1 MMGWVQGRRRA
12 WLKAASA
19 KPRLWFLALAG
30 LTLFASLTH
39 AQSSSTGVEAYEEFG
54 KRLRAAQEVTPL
66 TSEVF
71 GDHVSL
77 YNGAVEFNVTDI
89 DIPGNGAL
97 PVRFGR
103 RLEIEDRRLPTGH
116 LGGLGDWDLE
126 VPYIDG
132 VFTREDGWTVQG
144 NPYTVQS
151 YNRCSL
157 PHVPYMYRSGT
168 SDWAPYVS
176 VWDGYQ
182 MHIPDVASEELL
194 KNTEAKLPA
203 VGDGGTYPWVTKSF
217 YRVGCLGNTANGYP
231 GEAFVVL
238 TPSGVRYTFNWV
250 AINNTSDLIYY
261 TAGPTGGSVK
271 TGVQRDRIFML
282 ATQVVDRFGN
292 WVKYNYNGN
301 QLTSIIASDGREID
315 ITWSGGLVQSA
326 TAISPTYGSRSWS
339 YGYTN
344 GNLSSVTLP
353 DGTQWT
359 YSIVSGSLQT
369 TKVND
374 TDPNE
379 YPVHCQLEPDG
390 NTGGMVYVI
399 TSPSGATGTFNFS
412 YARHYRTYV
421 PKSCLPPTNP
431 LTNYPLVYSYFDN
444 FTLTSKQI
452 TGAGLGTQTWTYS
465 YSNPLGGYYTAA
477 SEWVDTDETYIPPG
491 DCTGCATTNGVT
503 VTGPG
508 DITKYTFGSAYAR
521 NEGWLLQTETDALD
535 GTVKKV
541 VTNTYL
547 TEDQVDA
554 QPFPG
559 NAGQQVQP
567 SFKNPMVNRIRPV
580 TMTTTVQDGDTY
592 TRQIEAFDVFAQP
605 TQVKR
610 YNSIAGQPSIEERT
624 TYLNDLPH
632 WVLGLPQQVDNL
644 TTGETESSHTYDL
657 SNVTL
662 TATYRFGLLLK
673 SYTYNPQGQVASVT
687 DGRNYTINV
696 SNYMRGLPQTINYP
710 DGKSQSLVVDDFGDI
725 RSVTD
730 QATNTM
736 SYDYDSLGRVTKIT
750 YPANDEQPW
759 YPKSFAYDVVGGSER
774 GLSGAHWRRTVTK
787 GDSIEVTYFD
797 AMLRPLLTD
806 TSIGSDPNSH
816 ITVEAG
822 YDWKGRKTFAAFPVA
837 GSANIGATAGTHT
850 TYDELDRVTQVD
862 QTSELG
868 TLTTRT
874 VYLSGA
880 TRQVTD
886 PKTYVTT
893 TSYQVV
899 DEPSDGNVILVQAP
913 EGVNQSIQRDL
924 YGNPTAIRQW
934 GNFAGQSADLT
945 KWLVYDAQHR
955 LCRTVE
961 PESGGEVV
969 HYDAASNIDWRVSGV
984 SFGDV
989 TACHQGDIADTAK
1002 TNYTYDEMNRVH
1014 QVLPPAG
1021 TQSTTY
1027 GYDPLGNKNYALSG
1041 VSEWSAHR
1049 NGLGLITDETINVTG
1064 NGSNRI
1070 LYGHNAYGTV
1080 RTITYPDGIAIDYAP
1095 DALGRARQAGAYAS
1109 SVSYFPDGNVQSFVY
1124 GNGTQYLA
1132 EENAR
1137 QLLSNFTYGRSGV
1150 LNLSEDVIY
1159 DANSN
1164 ITNINDLATGQRTKS
1179 FAYDGLNRLTS
1190 AQASNLWGAESYTYD
1205 TLNNI
1210 QTRTTGGQLFM
1221 YNYDTANLLRTISA
1235 NGSTVTSLD
1244 YDPRGNVKTKN
1255 GNTLRF
1261 DDLNQLLQIPGF
1273 DSYDYDASGRRVRK
1287 TPASSSLST
1296 FYFYNQAGQLLY
1308 QYDASTTKVTDYVYL
1323 GKKLIARNETI
1334 QFPAPAGISFDTN
1347 PNNGTYIVSWAAA
1360 TDATSY
1366 TLQES
1371 LAGGASW
1378 TTVYT
1383 GSALSLAEAN
1393 RDGGTYTYRVQGCKT
1408 GMCTAWTTSAAL
1420 GVTPA
1425 QPVITVPTSITNGT
1439 YTVSWT
1445 TPASATAYDVQERID
1460 SGAWTTIASNTT
1472 ANSISRPG
1480 TTTGNY
1486 SYQVLAKNSYGNR
1499 GWATSAAVT
1508 VDTTY
1513 GVVPVAPASISVP
1526 ATSSDG
1532 NAALSWSAV
1541 SQVTH
1546 YIVQQSSNGGNT
1558 WSQIYNSSG
1567 TSTAVS
1573 GLANG
1578 SYLFQVQACN
1588 NYNCGPW
1595 KQSSTLVVT
1604 HPPASAPTLTTPAAN
1619 NTGSYTVSWTA
1630 VATATYYI
1638 LQEQPNGGAWTQIQ
1652 SSSSTSWAA
1661 SRGNGTYSYRV
1672 EACNAGGCSTQF
1684 SATQTTVVAIPPQMP
1699 ASISVPATSSGP
1711 TTVSWASS
1719 PTTTSYELLHSVN
1732 GGGWTSAYT
1741 GTATSVVINETA
1753 TGSYA
1758 YEVRACYSNQCSGY
1772 RTSGTVA
1779 VTIPPSSA
1787 PSLSVPSTNSNGQYT
1802 VSWTGVSGATSYQLQ
1817 EQTNYGGWYD
1827 VQNNGNTSWAP
1838 APKNNGAYSYQVRA
1852 CNAGGC
1858 SGWSAAGTVNV
1869 SLNMPLP
1876 ANGQAYWHTYTITT
1890 TTGNM
1895 SIGFDIVGG
1904 NTWEV
1909 YYIQPGTSHGVMA
1922 SGATPPYAVTVQFT
1936 WTLVGVPAGFNDAGG
1951 SFTNGAPSQVNVSS
1965 NPNSW
1970 YTTNSWNNRSGSH
1983 ARTYQVRVDFFN
1995 AVGANISSST
2005 FQLTADTEGAG
2016 S

>member
-1 MMGWVQGRRRA
+1 MNRLVQGRRSAR
-12 WLKAASA
+12 LKAASV
-19 KPRLWFLALAG
+19 KRRLSVLTLAG
-30 LTLFASLTH
+30 LTLFASLAH
-39 AQSSSTGVEAYEEFG
+39 AQSGSTGVEAYEEFG

-66 TSEVF
+66 TSDLF

-77 YNGAVEFNVTDI
+77 YNGSVEFAVTDI
-89 DIPGNGAL
+89 DIPGNAAL

-144 NPYTVQS
+144 TPYTVQS

-157 PHVPYMYRSGT
+157 TNVPYMYRSGT
-168 SDWAPYVS
+168 SDWAPPVF
-176 VWDGYQ
+176 VWDGNQ
-182 MHIPDVASEELL
+182 MHIPNVASEELL
-194 KNTEAKLPA
+194 KNTEVKLPA

-217 YRVGCLGNTANGYP
+217 YRVSCLGSTANGYP

-250 AINNTSDLIYY
+250 AVNNTSDLIYN

-292 WVKYNYNGN
+292 WVKYNYSGN
-301 QLTSIIASDGREID
+301 QLTSITASDGREID

-326 TAISPTYGSRSWS
+326 TAISPTYGSRTWS

-344 GNLSSVTLP
+344 GNLSSVTQP
-353 DGTQWT
+353 DGSKWT
-359 YSIVSGSLQT
+359 YAIVSGSLQT

-374 TDPNE
+374 TDPNP

-390 NTGGMVYVI
+390 NTGGMVYAI
-399 TSPSGATGTFNFS
+399 TSPSGATGTFNFT
-412 YARHYRTYV
+412 YARHYRTDV
-421 PKSCLPPTNP
+421 PQSCLPPTNP
-431 LTNYPLVYSYFDN
+431 LTNYPLVYRYFDN

-452 TGAGLGTQTWTYS
+452 TGAGIGTQTWS
-465 YSNPLGGYYTAA
+465 YGYQEPPGGYYTAA
-477 SEWVDTDETYIPPG
+477 SEWVNTNETYIPPG
-491 DCTGCATTNGVT
+491 DCNGCIKSKVVVVT
-503 VTGPG
+503 EPG
-508 DITKYTFGSAYAR
+508 DIIRYTFGTAYAR

-554 QPFPG
+554 QPFAG
-559 NAGQQVQP
+559 NAGAQVQP
-567 SFKNPMVNRIRPV
+567 SFKNPMTNRIRPV

-592 TRQIEAFDVFAQP
+592 THQIEAFDVFAQP
-605 TQVKR
+605 ELVKR

-632 WVLGLPQQVDNL
+632 WVLGLVQQVDNL
-644 TTGETESSHTYDL
+644 TTGETESNNMFDL

-662 TATYRFGLLLK
+662 TSKSRFGVLLK
-673 SYTYNPQGQVASVT
+673 SYTYNAQGQVASVK
-687 DGRNYTINV
+687 DGRNYTTTV
-696 SNYMRGLPQTINYP
+696 SNYMRGIPQTINYP

-730 QATNTM
+730 QASYTT
-736 SYDYDSLGRVTKIT
+736 SYDYDSLGHITKIT

-774 GLSGAHWRRTVTK
+774 GLNGTHWRLTVTK
-787 GDSIEVTYFD
+787 GDSVNVTYFD
-797 AMLRPLLTD
+797 ALLRPLLAD
-806 TSIGSDPNSH
+806 TYIGIDPNSH
-816 ITVEAG
+816 ITVETS
-822 YDWKGRKTFAAFPVA
+822 YDWKGRKTFAAFPIS
-837 GSANIGATAGTHT
+837 GSPNIGATAGTHT

-862 QTSELG
+862 RTSELG
-868 TLTTRT
+868 TLTSRT
-874 VYLSGA
+874 AYLSGA
-880 TRQVTD
+880 KRQVTD

-899 DEPSDGNVILVQAP
+899 DEPSEDKVILVQAP
-913 EGVNQSIQRDL
+913 EGVNQSVARDL

-934 GNFAGQSADLT
+934 GNFAGQTADLT
-945 KWLVYDAQHR
+945 KQLIYDAQHR

-961 PESGGEVV
+961 PESGSEVV
-969 HYDAASNIDWRVSGV
+969 HYDAASNIDWLASGL

-989 TACHQGDIADTAK
+989 TACHQSDVADAAK
-1002 TNYTYDEMNRVH
+1002 TTYTYDEMNRVH
-1014 QVLPPAG
+1014 QILPPAG
-1021 TQSTTY
+1021 TQSTTFQ
-1027 GYDPLGNKNYALSG
+1027 YDPLGNKNYAASG
-1041 VSEWSAHR
+1041 TSVWSANR
-1049 NGLGLITDETINVTG
+1049 NKLGLITDETLNVTG
-1064 NGSNRI
+1064 NGSNVLR
-1070 LYGHNAYGTV
+1070 YGHDAYGTV
-1080 RTITYPDGIAIDYAP
+1080 RTLTYPDGMAVDYAP

-1109 SVSYFPDGNVQSFVY
+1109 SVSYFPDGNVQSFLY

-1132 EENAR
+1132 EENLR
-1137 QLLSNFTYGRSGV
+1137 LLLSNFTYGKSGT
-1150 LNLSEDVIY
+1150 LNLSEDLLY
-1159 DANSN
+1159 DGNGN
-1164 ITNINDLATGQRTKS
+1164 ITNINDLATGQRTKL
-1179 FAYDGLNRLTS
+1179 FGYDGLNRLTS
-1190 AQASNLWGAESYTYD
+1190 AQSSNLWGTESYTYD

-1210 QTRTTGGQLFM
+1210 QTRTTGGQAYT

-1287 TPASSSLST
+1287 TPAGSSQST
-1296 FYFYNQAGQLLY
+1296 FYFYNQPGQLLY
-1308 QYDASTTKVTDYVYL
+1308 QYDMSTTKITDYVYL

-1334 QFPAPAGISFDTN
+1334 LFPAPASVSFDAN
-1347 PNNGTYIVSWAAA
+1347 PNNGTYTVSWAAA
-1360 TDATSY
+1360 TGATSY

-1371 LAGGASW
+1371 IDGGSTW

-1383 GSALSLAEAN
+1383 GSTLSLAEAN
-1393 RDGGTYTYRVQGCKT
+1393 RDGGTYAYRVQGCKT
-1408 GMCTAWTTSAAL
+1408 GMCTAWTQPATL

-1425 QPVITVPTSITNGT
+1425 QSVITVPTGIKNGT

-1445 TPASATAYDVQERID
+1445 IPAGTATLDVQE
-1460 SGAWTTIASNTT
+1460 GVNGTWTTIAADTT
-1472 ANSISRPG
+1472 ANSINRPG
-1480 TTTGNY
+1480 TTTGSFTY
-1486 SYQVLAKNSYGNR
+1486 RVVAKNSYGNR
-1499 GWATSAAVT
+1499 GWATSSAVT

-1513 GVVPVAPASISVP
+1513 GVVPGKPASITVPTTSSTGAVTVTWSSVP
-1526 ATSSDG
+1526 
-1532 NAALSWSAV
+1532 
-1541 SQVTH
+1541 QVT
-1546 YIVQQSSNGGNT
+1546 YYVVTQTGPSGNT
-1558 WSQIYNSSG
+1558 QAYNG
-1567 TSTAVS
+1567 PNTSVALT
-1573 GLANG
+1573 GLVDG
-1578 SYLFQVQACN
+1578 SYTYAVHACN
-1588 NYNCGPW
+1588 AYNCGGDQTTTSP
-1595 KQSSTLVVT
+1595 LVVT
-1604 HPPASAPTLTTPAAN
+1604 HPPASAPTLTTPANN

-1638 LQEQPNGGAWTQIQ
+1638 LQELPSGGAWTQVQ
-1652 SSSSTSWAA
+1652 SSSSASWGA

-1684 SATQTTVVAIPPQMP
+1684 SAPQTTVVAIPPQMP

-1719 PTTTSYELLHSVN
+1719 PTTTSYELLHSFN
-1732 GGGWTSAYT
+1732 GGGWSSVYT
-1741 GTATSVVINETA
+1741 GSATSIVVNETV

-1758 YEVRACYSNQCSGY
+1758 YEVRACYSSQCSAY
-1772 RTSGTVA
+1772 KTTSSTVA
-1779 VTIPPSSA
+1779 VTIPPSSV
-1787 PSLSVPSTNSNGQYT
+1787 PSLSVPSTSNNGQYT
-1802 VSWTGVSGATSYQLQ
+1802 ISWSGVAAATSYQLQ

-1827 VQNNGNTSWAP
+1827 VQNNGSTSWTP

-1876 ANGQAYWHTYTITT
+1876 ANGQAYWHTYMIST

-1922 SGATPPYAVTVQFT
+1922 SGPTPPYAVTVQFT

-1983 ARTYQVRVDFFN
+1983 ARTYQVRVDFFSST
-1995 AVGANISSST
+1995 GANISSST
-2005 FQLTADTEGAG
+2005 FTVTANTEGAQ